1 QHYMKQPPPAQMAV
15 VAEPTCLEIVNAHKG
30 VARWFLETAGR
41 SCHSSAPEQGVNAIY
56 RMGRLLP
63 AIERYADELRQSRSD
78 PVLGPPTLSVGRI
91 DGGQSANI
99 VPDRCRIE
107 IDRRLLPG
115 EDPQAAP
122 DHLAEFLRSA
132 VTGDVP
138 FTVSKPWLHAPAL
151 SADKS
156 TKIVHRLSEAIR
168 SVGSQPLCRAVPFG
182 TDASTIA
189 LAGIPSVVFG
199 PGDIAKAH
207 TCDEWIPLQEVEM
220 ASEIL
225 YRLVCQ
231 D

>member
-1 QHYMKQPPPAQMAV
+1 
-15 VAEPTCLEIVNAHKG
+15 
-30 VARWFLETAGR
+30 
-41 SCHSSAPEQGVNAIY
+41 
-56 RMGRLLP
+56 
-63 AIERYADELRQSRSD
+63 
-78 PVLGPPTLSVGRI
+78 VGRI